1 MLTFYYTLKGSIL
14 QVQCYNVALFC
25 AEHTSYVN
33 LQTQEC
39 QETYIVQN

>member
-1 MLTFYYTLKGSIL
+1 MLTFYYALKGSIL
-14 QVQCYNVALFC
+14 QVPFYNVALFC

-39 QETYIVQN
+39 QATYNVQN